1 MEKPE
6 ILYSVHALWCAS
18 TANAAFALAGG
29 VGGYFV
35 GPAVAAF
42 VCNAPA
48 VGAVISGGT
57 AL

>member
-6 ILYSVHALWCAS
+6 ILCSVHALWCAS
-18 TANAAFALAGG
+18 TVNAAFALAGSA
-29 VGGYFV
+29 GGYVV
-35 GPAVAAF
+35 GPAVAVF

-48 VGAVISGGT
+48 VGALMAGGT